1 VAAQRIYNGGHDDDG
16 RGKAGERWRGRR
28 AAARLLLAMTA
39 AVLAG
44 IAIADCG
51 QSTSSSKPPSRP
63 VLPPVRALRAVESA
77 TPVLDAAGEEWVPDE
92 YSQGGTLTMTHVA
105 ISGTKAPALYQ
116 SERVG
121 ISAVDVPLVA
131 NGSYLVVL
139 YFAEIQPTLP
149 GARTFDVLAQ
159 SQQVASV
166 DIARDVGDFVTYHVA
181 FTTEVRDRRLLIEF
195 RALTGLPVLSAID
208 VQPVDPDIELPAT
221 RPVFDDEFNGPA
233 GSLPDPSH
241 WTYDLGPGWDQ
252 LADYTDRPANVSLDG
267 QGQLVITARNDGYAD
282 PVQGKTYQ
290 YTSAR
295 VTTEGRFA
303 IGYGLVEARIRV
315 SDHPGVVSTF
325 WALGTDI
332 DVVNWPRSGEIDP
345 AEVRGFKPS
354 VVTQAF
360 HMPCGNA
367 DCAIVSDVLMDTSLA
382 AGYHTYAF
390 ERAPG
395 VVIYLVDGRE
405 TASLTAADIRSES
418 WVFDKPFYLLL
429 NLIVGGVWAGP
440 PPPGAGWPV
449 TMSVDWVRAFR

>member
-1 VAAQRIYNGGHDDDG
+1 VTPSRIYDAGQDQDERGGG
-16 RGKAGERWRGRR
+16 GARSRGRR
-28 AAARLLLAMTA
+28 PASRLLLAVGA
-39 AVLAG
+39 AFLAG
-44 IAIADCG
+44 IAIAACG

-63 VLPPVRALRAVESA
+63 VPPPVRALRAVES
-77 TPVLDAAGEEWVPDE
+77 TIPVLDAAGEEWVPDE
-92 YSQGGTLTMTHVA
+92 YSQGGTLATTTGGVR
-105 ISGTKAPALYQ
+105 GTKAPTLYQ

-121 ISAVDVPLVA
+121 ISSVDVPLVA
-131 NGSYLVVL
+131 NGSYLVIL
-139 YFAEIQPTLP
+139 YFAEIQATLP

-159 SQQVASV
+159 GQQVASV
-166 DIARDVGDFVTYHVA
+166 DIARDVGDFATYHVA
-181 FTTEVRDRRLLIEF
+181 FTTQARDHRLLIEF
-195 RALTGLPVLSAID
+195 RGIAGQPVLSAID

-233 GSLPDPSH
+233 GSLPDPNH

-252 LADYTDRPANVSLDG
+252 LADYTDRAANVSLNG
-267 QGQLVITARNDGYAD
+267 QGQLVITARNDGYFD

-303 IGYGLVEARIRV
+303 IGYGLVEGRIRV

-332 DVVNWPRSGEIDP
+332 NVVNWPHSGEIDP

-367 DCAIVSDVLMDTSLA
+367 DCAIVSDVPMGTSVA

-405 TASLTAADIRSES
+405 TASLTAADVPSDS

-429 NLIVGGVWAGP
+429 NLIVGGGWAGP
-440 PPPGAGWPV
+440 PAPGAGWPI
-449 TMSVDWVRAFR
+449 TMSVDWIRAFR